1 MAETARRSVEATRVG
16 ALIDAYRAGDDPDLS
31 QLSRALWELLYA
43 RIPSLTGSKD
53 KDVQHRILEA
63 QLVEWG
69 LPPGPDLQYVAGP
82 VLWYARER
90 RVLPLPQKTDGGTEP
105 WVLEP
110 GAYEEAGKTLEEG
123 RAAFGDWMANALR
136 DLLAEQQ

>member
-1 MAETARRSVEATRVG
+1 MEEGERIRV
-16 ALIDAYRAGDDPDLS
+16 LIDSYRAGEDPDLS
-31 QLSRALWELLYA
+31 QLCRALWELLYA

-53 KDVQHRILEA
+53 KDVQHRMLESY
-63 QLVEWG
+63 LVEIG
-69 LPPGPDLQYVAGP
+69 LPKSPDLQYVAGP

-90 RVLPLPQKTDGGTEP
+90 RVLPPPQKQEFHSES
-105 WVLEP
+105 WVLDPRVHE
-110 GAYEEAGKTLEEG
+110 AAGKTLEEG

>member
-1 MAETARRSVEATRVG
+1 MAETARRSVEAKRIG
-16 ALIDAYRAGDDPDLS
+16 ALVDAYRAGDDPDLS

-43 RIPSLTGSKD
+43 RLPALTGSKD

-63 QLVEWG
+63 YLVEIG
-69 LPPGPDLQYVAGP
+69 LPAGPDLQYVAGP

-90 RVLPLPQKTDGGTEP
+90 RVLPLPQKTDGASGSWELDP
-105 WVLEP
+105 H
-110 GAYEEAGKTLEEG
+110 AFEEAGKKLEEG